1 MKTTYIVNGTRTA
14 IGSFGGS
21 LQELSAVDLGEIV
34 AKETLKRSGAAP
46 QDVDEVLFGSIYQAG
61 LGQNAARQIAMR
73 AGVPQDKTAMTI
85 NMLCGSGLR
94 SVALASQAAACGDA
108 DVVLAGGTESMTN
121 PPYLL
126 KKARSGYRMGHGEI
140 LDSMIHD
147 GLWCTFND
155 YHMGVTAENVAAKY
169 GITREEQDRFACA
182 SQNKAEAAQKAGRFD
197 AEIAPVR
204 IPQRKGDPVV
214 FRADEYPKP
223 GTDFEKLSKL
233 KPAFKKDGTVTAA
246 NSSGINDGAACVLVA
261 SEDAV
266 RKQGYQPMA
275 RIASYAWSGVD
286 PALMGIGPIEA
297 VKKALAKAGWSLP
310 ELDLIEANEAFAAQS
325 LAVGK
330 GLGWDPAKVNVN
342 GGAIALGHPV
352 GASGARI
359 LVTLLHE
366 MEKRKARKGLATLCV
381 GGGMGIAMC
390 VENCRN

>member
-1 MKTTYIVNGTRTA
+1 
-14 IGSFGGS
+14 
-21 LQELSAVDLGEIV
+21 
-34 AKETLKRSGAAP
+34 
-46 QDVDEVLFGSIYQAG
+46 
-61 LGQNAARQIAMR
+61 MR

-108 DVVLAGGTESMTN
+108 DVVLAGGAESMTN

-197 AEIAPVR
+197 AEIAPVS
-204 IPQRKGDPVV
+204 IPQRKGEPLV
-214 FRADEYPKP
+214 FKADEYPKP
-223 GTDFEKLSKL
+223 GTSFEKLSKL

-266 RKQGYQPMA
+266 RKHGYKPMA

-297 VKKALAKAGWSLP
+297 VRKALAKAGWKLP

-330 GLGWDPAKVNVN
+330 DLGWEPSKVNVN

-359 LVTLLHE
+359 LITLLHE